1 MNNSKWTRN
10 KEDMSEIWV
19 RKLRCPP
26 NTLKNF
32 SNYFPSRAIMPLA
45 RRALQTPT
53 SLRWGVMP
61 VLGTPTINYA
71 ILFFSVGHWS
81 NSNGY
86 NKNGVHFTNF
96 CMKTSVKR
104 DSTSTQLNGS
114 IDTTTLSVKRPL
126 EQNDCFWLVA
136 HNIG

>member
-1 MNNSKWTRN
+1 
-10 KEDMSEIWV
+10 V

-71 ILFFSVGHWS
+71 ILFSVLDIEATPMVTI
-81 NSNGY
+81 
-86 NKNGVHFTNF
+86 K
-96 CMKTSVKR
+96 MA
-104 DSTSTQLNGS
+104 S
-114 IDTTTLSVKRPL
+114 ISQIFV
-126 EQNDCFWLVA
+126 
-136 HNIG
+136 

>member
-1 MNNSKWTRN
+1 
-10 KEDMSEIWV
+10 
-19 RKLRCPP
+19 
-26 NTLKNF
+26 
-32 SNYFPSRAIMPLA
+32 MPLA

-71 ILFFSVGHWS
+71 ILFSVLDIEATPMVTIKM
-81 NSNGY
+81 N
-86 NKNGVHFTNF
+86 VHFTNF

-126 EQNDCFWLVA
+126 EQNDCF
-136 HNIG
+136 